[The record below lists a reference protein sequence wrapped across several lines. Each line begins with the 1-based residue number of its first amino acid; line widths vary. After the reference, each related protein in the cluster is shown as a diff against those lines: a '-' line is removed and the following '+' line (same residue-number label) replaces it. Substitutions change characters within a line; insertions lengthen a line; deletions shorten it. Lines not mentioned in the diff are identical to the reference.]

1 MPKSKAKKV
10 EQKVI
15 RVFGKVIKPANWTI
29 FISGLVLIP
38 LGVATIWFNLS
49 LELIGAVLIS
59 LQGFDFL
66 ISGYGNVKEDEVK

>member
-49 LELIGAVLIS
+49 LELIVAVLIS